1 MQNILIFTRNSERKH
16 LFGIKRFAMYI
27 SKYFEQV
34 YICCCGI
41 EFEGTVFDS
50 EEPCK
55 RHKGNHGKK
64 CSLNKRYLAIKLNGV
79 AGPLRVHPPH
89 CTMESFF
96 DRWQLFFT
104 PQ

>member
-1 MQNILIFTRNSERKH
+1 
-16 LFGIKRFAMYI
+16 MYI

-64 CSLNKRYLAIKLNGV
+64 MQPKQEIFSDKTKWSSRPSPCPPTSLHYGILL
-79 AGPLRVHPPH
+79 
-89 CTMESFF
+89 
-96 DRWQLFFT
+96 
-104 PQ
+104 